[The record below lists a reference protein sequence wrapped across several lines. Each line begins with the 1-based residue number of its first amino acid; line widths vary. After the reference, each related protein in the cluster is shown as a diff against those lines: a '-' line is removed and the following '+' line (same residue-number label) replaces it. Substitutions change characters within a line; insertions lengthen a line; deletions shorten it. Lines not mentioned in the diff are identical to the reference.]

1 MNVLAFIREWLVR
14 DAGWKIFSL
23 LLAIAIW
30 LTVNRILQESALP
43 QASGAGS
50 TLTVGSLPV
59 DLVSTV
65 IDVRDYRLLQNSV
78 SVTVSGSAD
87 AIGRLQANQIH
98 AIVNLNITNSVIADR
113 QRVEVF
119 VPPGIT
125 VDSISPDSIGVIA
138 PLPR

>member
-1 MNVLAFIREWLVR
+1 MKIQAFIRDWLVR
-14 DAGWKIFSL
+14 DAGWKLFSL

-30 LTVNRILQESALP
+30 LTVNRIVLETSMP
-43 QASGAGS
+43 VPSGVNG
-50 TLTVGSLPV
+50 TLTIGSLPV
-59 DLVSTV
+59 ELVSSIV
-65 IDVRDYRLLQNSV
+65 DVRDYRLLQNSV

-98 AIVNLNITNSVIADR
+98 AIVNLNLTNSVITER

-125 VDSISPDSIGVIA
+125 VDSISPESIGVIA
-138 PLPR
+138 PPPK